1 MSDRS
6 LPTGLKNQE
15 NATLRIKS
23 ASQQPS
29 TTKMPSRK
37 RSIEAGD
44 GPSTD
49 ESTLSR
55 LRNMWQFANL
65 SQWIYIFGKAE
76 LEMECLKPQSTIL
89 ADIAVALLRLI
100 SNHRGLTQEIL
111 NSQAQKLYLSRA
123 PERNPFGTEDTALNF
138 QDFDVF
144 TKIIVL
150 QQFTQWVMIHPER
163 FRDKM
168 EEQKDVDQ
176 ATWRIEPYGWDSED
190 RTYFVLDDNRV
201 YRLTEAPPA
210 PPPKPKKKRKSFRAG
225 RRTSKRRRT
234 DQGNSSQ
241 PDETIDIDEEIHAE
255 PEDDGLGGMTWECL
269 AISLGEVQALLE
281 GFQKTRDENEKVLR
295 KQLQDHL
302 VPILEKQEE
311 SRKRKALQRER
322 ELLNLA
328 KMANAKRSSRLAG
341 KAEQKKQEEKAREEF
356 EQQKEE
362 ESLRRREAS
371 ARIKMEQERE
381 RRMASRGNRLKE
393 REARRV
399 QHEEELA
406 QLSEDSKRTND
417 GVGRASARR
426 LQAGIEK
433 NRQALMELGAEEDN
447 WIFDCACGLYG
458 QVDDGTH
465 SVACETCNV
474 WQHSKCLNIS
484 EAEAERA
491 DFHFV
496 CESCRR
502 RQEELSK
509 LSHQIQQ
516 LEVRHAT
523 PVQAQTI
530 LAGNNV
536 LTINPGSEQQNGQF
550 SRSIVESK
558 HSTGSEPKPRVP
570 EALSLSQQKPA
581 EVLQPTSP
589 NKSSFEL
596 PPSFGTPASS
606 TKQVLNL
613 DNGPEASLSTPSITR
628 EIYRAAHLENG
639 NLPSHAGIS
648 PIKHSPRSSFTAS
661 SPSSH
666 NIHGASA
673 TALAPELT
681 LSPNPQK
688 PILTPPTKQAESTR
702 PIERS

>member
-1 MSDRS
+1 
-6 LPTGLKNQE
+6 
-15 NATLRIKS
+15 
-23 ASQQPS
+23 
-29 TTKMPSRK
+29 MPSRK
-37 RSIEAGD
+37 RSIEVGD

-65 SQWIYIFGKAE
+65 SQWIYIFGKAVKIDESIDIEASFCAMARE
-76 LEMECLKPQSTIL
+76 LEMECLKPQSTVL
-89 ADIAVALLRLI
+89 ADIAVTLLRLI

-111 NSQAQKLYLSRA
+111 SSQAQKLYLSRA

-144 TKIIVL
+144 TKITVL
-150 QQFTQWVMIHPER
+150 QQLTQWVMIHPER

-168 EEQKDVDQ
+168 EEQRDVDQ

-234 DQGNSSQ
+234 EQGNCSQ
-241 PDETIDIDEEIHAE
+241 PDETMEIDEEMHAE

-269 AISLGEVQALLE
+269 AISLGDVQSLLE

-302 VPILEKQEE
+302 LPILEKQEE
-311 SRKRKALQRER
+311 SRKRKALQREK

-341 KAEQKKQEEKAREEF
+341 KAEQKKQEEKAKEEF
-356 EQQKEE
+356 EHQKEE

-371 ARIKMEQERE
+371 ARIKMEHERE

-393 REARRV
+393 REARRI

-426 LQAGIEK
+426 LQAEIEK
-433 NRQALMELGAEEDN
+433 NRQALVELSAEEDN
-447 WIFDCACGLYG
+447 WIFDCVCGLYG

-484 EAEAERA
+484 EVEAERA

-502 RQEELSK
+502 RQEELAK
-509 LSHQIQQ
+509 
-516 LEVRHAT
+516 LEVRQAT
-523 PVQAQTI
+523 PVQAQTT
-530 LAGNNV
+530 LASHDV
-536 LTINPGSEQQNGQF
+536 LTINPGLGQQTGQF
-550 SRSIVESK
+550 SDSVVESK
-558 HSTGSEPKPRVP
+558 HSTGSEPKPRAP
-570 EALSLSQQKPA
+570 QALTLSQQEPA
-581 EVLQPTSP
+581 EVFQPTSP
-589 NKSSFEL
+589 NKSSFE
-596 PPSFGTPASS
+596 PPSSFGTPASS
-606 TKQVLNL
+606 TKQLLNL

-628 EIYRAAHLENG
+628 DIYRAAHLENG

-688 PILTPPTKQAESTR
+688 PILTPPTKQAESAR
-702 PIERS
+702 QIERS